1 MMLSGTKS
9 IDVSSKGRSKF
20 MTDKKSKEVTA
31 SPIGAFSEANQAL
44 AESLSAAQER
54 NLKYAQSV
62 FESTI
67 EMLKDHAESAR
78 SMLEQWEQQA
88 QNQHVEPKVSE
99 SYLSLFRAPLAA
111 YQQMLEVVETSSQR
125 SLESFQKATES
136 FEKAMQ
142 QGRVRW
148 EEAARQVQ
156 HTIAEPEK

>member
-1 MMLSGTKS
+1 MMLSGTKRR
-9 IDVSSKGRSKF
+9 DVSSKGRSKL

-67 EMLKDHAESAR
+67 AMLKDHAESAR
-78 SMLEQWEQQA
+78 SMMEQWEQQA
-88 QNQHVEPKVSE
+88 QKQHVEPKVSE

-142 QGRVRW
+142 QGRVQW

-156 HTIAEPEK
+156 HSIAEPEK